1 MSAPSSMRY
10 LSPGS
15 LSPARPPSTGD
26 NVSVLKGTLSFAYGS
41 PVFHFPSQEGIMKS
55 LKRLFSNDTHGTWSR
70 RKFIGASIFAGLAS
84 ACGVKN
90 ADLANG
96 TTSEEIAEKLA
107 GENIYTTFLG
117 VAPHLP
123 THDHITRFGGSR
135 MPEEVLQ
142 AMAEANDYFV
152 DMDELTIAAGKR
164 VAEVVH
170 AEAALIT
177 SGAFGGLVLGSA
189 ACLTGTDTDKMK
201 ALPHP
206 SWSKKECLIQTPH
219 RFFYDRAYRTAGM
232 TIVEVETREQFI
244 NAINENTAMTAC
256 LAMAE
261 HEHAGD
267 PSVMMPEEHVEI
279 GRKTGVPVMIDAA
292 SELPPTENL
301 TRYTEMG
308 GDLVIISGGKGL
320 RGPQSTGILAGRA
333 DLIEAARLLAR
344 RGTDTRITLAGRS
357 DPENPSAIPQWQ
369 LDQWAKDGI
378 VEVLGHVADVPGL
391 WGQCH
396 IAVLPSYYGEGVP
409 LSLIEAAACARPM
422 VAADGPGLRDIVRHG
437 ETGLLVPARDA
448 GALADAIEKLSQDP
462 ELRRRLGQAARRLA
476 EEKFGAETII
486 AQTLEI
492 YGDLLGDAWPKART
506 QDMTDVP
513 T

>member
-1 MSAPSSMRY
+1 
-10 LSPGS
+10 
-15 LSPARPPSTGD
+15 
-26 NVSVLKGTLSFAYGS
+26 
-41 PVFHFPSQEGIMKS
+41 MKS
-55 LKRLFSNDTHGTWSR
+55 LKRLFSNDTHGAWSR
-70 RKFIGASIFAGLAS
+70 RKFIGASILAGLAS
-84 ACGVKN
+84 ACGVKT
-90 ADLANG
+90 ADLVNG
-96 TTSEEIAEKLA
+96 ATSDEIAEKLA
-107 GENIYTTFLG
+107 GENIYTKLLG
-117 VAPHLP
+117 VEPHLP

-219 RFFYDRAYRTAGM
+219 RFFYDRAYRAAGM
-232 TIVEVETREQFI
+232 TIVEVETREQFV

-261 HEHAGD
+261 HAHAGD
-267 PSVMMPEEHVEI
+267 PTVMMPEEHVEI

-333 DLIEAARLLAR
+333 DLIEAARLQAAPNAHLGRGMKVGKEEIIGLIAALNRYGNLDHDAVQQEWLAR
-344 RGTDTRITLAGRS
+344 AEYVAGQLQDIPGLQATTGINARG
-357 DPENPSAIPQWQ
+357 IP
-369 LDQWAKDGI
+369 
-378 VEVLGHVADVPGL
+378 HVALEWDEKVIPMSREEMRARL
-391 WGQCH
+391 K
-396 IAVLPSYYGEGVP
+396 EGKP
-409 LSLIEAAACARPM
+409 
-422 VAADGPGLRDIVRHG
+422 
-437 ETGLLVPARDA
+437 
-448 GALADAIEKLSQDP
+448 
-462 ELRRRLGQAARRLA
+462 RLA
-476 EEKFGAETII
+476 LSGLNDGNKVVTRCMRDGEDVLAAKQLRQFFLNET
-486 AQTLEI
+486 AK
-492 YGDLLGDAWPKART
+492 KA
-506 QDMTDVP
+506 
-513 T
+513 